1 MDILEAVNKVLSPLQ
16 DFTDALS
23 GEQYV
28 NVSYLKPVLFNTSS
42 LAEEESDTQPTK
54 DVNWNILAYL
64 NEKYSDQVT
73 GDMLDIASPFDT
85 RFRTMYMDKE
95 KVEQV
100 LSRAAEEIVSL
111 IKAQQDTLS
120 GAAGAAA
127 EAEPFLLLRKKKKK
141 DFGQLFQKAEHH
153 CHLPQGR
160 TQTRCCG
167 PSGFP
172 GLKCVNVEMCDYCF
186 YYTG

>member
-1 MDILEAVNKVLSPLQ
+1 M
-16 DFTDALS
+16 
-23 GEQYV
+23 
-28 NVSYLKPVLFNTSS
+28 LFNTSS

-73 GDMLDIASPFDT
+73 GDMLDIASPFDA
-85 RFRTMYMDKE
+85 RFRTMYMDEE

-127 EAEPFLLLRKKKKK
+127 EAEPFLLLRKKKKTLASFFK
-141 DFGQLFQKAEHH
+141 RQSTIVT
-153 CHLPQGR
+153 CHR
-160 TQTRCCG
+160 AA
-167 PSGFP
+167 
-172 GLKCVNVEMCDYCF
+172 LKPDAVDHLVF
-186 YYTG
+186 LA

>member
-1 MDILEAVNKVLSPLQ
+1 M
-16 DFTDALS
+16 
-23 GEQYV
+23 
-28 NVSYLKPVLFNTSS
+28 
-42 LAEEESDTQPTK
+42 
-54 DVNWNILAYL
+54 

-141 DFGQLFQKAEHH
+141 TLASFFKRQSTIVT
-153 CHLPQGR
+153 CHR
-160 TQTRCCG
+160 AA
-167 PSGFP
+167 
-172 GLKCVNVEMCDYCF
+172 LKPDAVDHLVF
-186 YYTG
+186 LA